1 MSQPITSPTPPAV
14 STLAV
19 QRSTAHAS
27 LAALGVSVRQVDLF
41 GPIHAGVHIAQ
52 KTVRYAPTDKLYD
65 AFIALLAGAHGL
77 VEING
82 RLRPDRALQAAFGR
96 IGCAEQSV
104 VQDTLDACTQETVT
118 QLEAALDAIYRQQSQ
133 GYRHDYAQQ
142 WQILDVDMSGLPCG
156 RKAALA
162 TPGYFAKQ
170 RNRRG
175 RQLGRVL
182 ATRYHEIVVDRLF
195 DGKTQLVTALLPL
208 VLAAEQTLELDE
220 VQRQR
225 TLVRVDAGA
234 GSVSDINWLLFRGYH
249 VLAKDYST
257 KRASSL
263 AAQVTE
269 WFLDPHDPQ
278 RQVGLVP
285 VPADEYHAGLHR
297 RLVTRVAVRC
307 RLATGQWGVG
317 VVICTLPPTEALAL
331 AGQDPSHDAPLAT
344 DARAIALAYVALYD
358 QRGGGVETTFKEDKQ
373 GLGLT
378 KRSKKRFAAQQ
389 VLVAL
394 GSLAHNVLVWAKR
407 WLHANLPGIA
417 RFGVKRLVRDVFG
430 IGGRVE
436 LDADGHV
443 TRIVLN
449 QANRT
454 ARWLLTALQ
463 ALVSSADVAVSL
475 GET

>member
-1 MSQPITSPTPPAV
+1 MSQPSTSHQA
-14 STLAV
+14 STAAV

-27 LAALGVSVRQVDLF
+27 LAALGVQVRHLDLF
-41 GPIHAGVHIAQ
+41 GPIRAGVHIAQ
-52 KTVRYAPTDKLYD
+52 KTVRYTPTDKLYD

-82 RLRPDRALQAAFGR
+82 RLRPDPGLQAAFGR
-96 IGCAEQSV
+96 TACAEQSV
-104 VQDTLDACTQETVT
+104 VQETLDACSEETVT
-118 QLEAALDAIYRQQSQ
+118 QLEQALDAIYRQHSA
-133 GYRHDYAQQ
+133 GSRHDYQQ
-142 WQILDVDMSGLPCG
+142 RWQVLDVDMSGLPCG
-156 RKAALA
+156 KKAALA

-208 VLAAEQTLELDE
+208 VLAAEQTLELDAAK
-220 VQRQR
+220 RQR
-225 TLVRVDAGA
+225 TLIRIDAGA
-234 GSVSDINWLLFRGYH
+234 GSVADINWLLFRGYH

-257 KRASSL
+257 KRASAL
-263 AAQVTE
+263 AAQVSD
-269 WFLDPHDPQ
+269 WIVDPRDPQ
-278 RQVGLVP
+278 RQVGLVLA
-285 VPADEYHAGLHR
+285 PAEDYHAGHYR
-297 RLVTRVAVRC
+297 RTVTRVAVRC
-307 RLATGQWGVG
+307 RLANGQWGVG
-317 VVICTLPPTEALAL
+317 VVICTLPPAEVLTLT
-331 AGQDPSHDAPLAT
+331 GQDPALA
-344 DARAIALAYVALYD
+344 AESAASMLAYVYLYD

-389 VLVAL
+389 IIVAL

-407 WLHANLPGIA
+407 WLHPHLPGIT

-430 IGGRVE
+430 VGGGVE

-454 ARWLLTALQ
+454 GRWLLTALQ
-463 ALVSSADVAVSL
+463 ALVSSADVTVTL